1 MCTAPS
7 AAITV
12 VGKAPP
18 ALPAAPLLAPPE
30 LAGELAG
37 ELPHPAAAVVRTATI
52 VSSGSRR
59 VSARMV
65 IHPPGSWRTK
75 GVRYE
80 AREASERAVLPPRTD
95 RRLWARRP
103 GLSSPGGITV
113 AGQRRIRTGFAVL
126 SVIPDLPG
134 TLGSLPQA
142 SLRSI
147 ACRGGRGDRP
157 VPGAGPSSRW
167 NPNPSPRSSSWP

>member
-113 AGQRRIRTGFAVL
+113 AGQRRIRTGSPVL
-126 SVIPDLPG
+126 SFLPACPG
-134 TLGSLPQA
+134 TPGSFFQGA
-142 SLRSI
+142 FRSI
-147 ACRGGRGDRP
+147 AGTAGRRARA
-157 VPGAGPSSRW
+157 VSGAGRSSRCY
-167 NPNPSPRSSSWP
+167 